1 MNAGAQNGLYSSLL
15 SGKSGVV
22 TYLKDVQQMLKHEM
36 LLLDQGPTETLW
48 LRHTMAEMLDKIGP
62 RLGGKE

>member
-22 TYLKDVQQMLKHEM
+22 TYLKVVQQMLKHEM
-36 LLLDQGPTETLW
+36 LLLDQAPTETLW
-48 LRHTMAEMLDKIGP
+48 LRRTMAEMLDKIGP
-62 RLGGKE
+62 RLGGQE